1 MGCKRMQPKQYLIKI
16 NSATYTPS
24 NPFRERIHGLLSKT
38 EKNRWGDMLIE
49 GSKKRAD
56 RVGVRARQAC
66 SLKEHT
72 RLTPPTVAD
81 PNNSVKKLRIPC
93 FADGRTCIPASF
105 RVCKWWDLTTLG
117 GATKLNRDP
126 SHPGSIPIPWHTRN
140 SRPEGCAQAT
150 TDCMSISGI
159 RPCML
164 ANKSQAQSKRALGRM
179 PVAQKVLTC
188 WLPT

>member
-1 MGCKRMQPKQYLIKI
+1 MGCKRMQPKHYLLKI

-72 RLTPPTVAD
+72 RLTLRTVAD

-105 RVCKWWDLTTLG
+105 RVCKWWDLATLG
-117 GATKLNRDP
+117 GATQLNMDP
-126 SHPGSIPIPWHTRN
+126 SGPRFIHIPWHTSN
-140 SRPEGCAQAT
+140 SDPERCAQAT
-150 TDCMSISGI
+150 TDCIRVSVI
-159 RPCML
+159 RPAC
-164 ANKSQAQSKRALGRM
+164 SQTKALHGERGHSEEC
-179 PVAQKVLTC
+179 P
-188 WLPT
+188 